1 METLIQDI
9 RYGVRTLAAK
19 PEVAMLAVIALAL
32 GIGASGNLQRGQ
44 HRSRRVNYRT
54 LRALGFLIGD

>member
-32 GIGASGNLQRGQ
+32 GIGASTAIF
-44 HRSRRVNYRT
+44 SVVNT
-54 LRALGFLIGD
+54 VLGV